1 MKIIIHSLIKV
12 RCRKELSQGSFF
24 SNPNYSLF
32 KLKLIIIKSNLFF
45 GCNSASEV
53 QLRFDELSRIFNDQD
68 EMLQALKA
76 EYSTLMAVLSES
88 KPAEL
93 VKEETFTMSDI
104 IKCLEE
110 RVNPEGLKL
119 EIVGKYLWLS
129 GATFAVKEGL
139 KQLGFRYSPDKKS
152 WYWRT
157 EADKSSNTKPIPLEM
172 IRSEYGTGEV
182 ALR

>member
-1 MKIIIHSLIKV
+1 M
-12 RCRKELSQGSFF
+12 R
-24 SNPNYSLF
+24 N
-32 KLKLIIIKSNLFF
+32 NLFF
-45 GCNSASEV
+45 GCTSAAEV

-76 EYSTLMAVLSES
+76 EYSTLMAVLTES

-152 WYWRT
+152 WYWRA
-157 EADKSSNTKPIPLEM
+157 EADRSSNTKPIPLEM
-172 IRSEYGTGEV
+172 IRSKYGTAEV